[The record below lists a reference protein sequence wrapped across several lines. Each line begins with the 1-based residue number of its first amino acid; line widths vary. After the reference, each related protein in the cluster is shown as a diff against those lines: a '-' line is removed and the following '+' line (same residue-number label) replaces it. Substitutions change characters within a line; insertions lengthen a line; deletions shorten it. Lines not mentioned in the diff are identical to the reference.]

1 MPGQSPVTGL
11 PPGQTTPTL
20 PGQASGIPSHARM
33 SSQQTLPAVDHQE
46 PFTDTMQRA
55 PPARDP
61 DHMVSSMAQQM
72 QQMAVQMPMPPH
84 GVPAQ
89 MHHPSVQHSPHMA
102 GHGSMASMPSM
113 PSMASMATV
122 QQHHEDEDEDSMLEN
137 VIVPAIGSVSAF
149 LSIVLLSRDQL
160 TEQLAA
166 RIPNDEAAR
175 IVLERLKSA
184 FEAAERQ
191 IPGVT
196 SAFVLEI
203 VENVEQVDEQQEYA
217 Q

>member
-20 PGQASGIPSHARM
+20 PGHASGIPSQARL
-33 SSQQTLPAVDHQE
+33 SAQQALPAVDHQE

-55 PPARDP
+55 TPARDP
-61 DHMVSSMAQQM
+61 DHMVTSMAQQM

-89 MHHPSVQHSPHMA
+89 MHHPAAAQHSPHMA
-102 GHGSMASMPSM
+102 GPGSMASIGSM
-113 PSMASMATV
+113 PSMASMSTV
-122 QQHHEDEDEDSMLEN
+122 HHEDEDEDSMLEN
-137 VIVPAIGSVSAF
+137 VIVPAIGSVSPVCRF
-149 LSIVLLSRDQL
+149 LIVWENNADL
-160 TEQLAA
+160 QLAA

-175 IVLERLKSA
+175 VVLERLKAA